1 MLGATAMSRSD
12 ALAPDVSVLV
22 VDDDQAL
29 RGFFT
34 TLLSRKGFSVDCA
47 ADGRVAYDQLSH
59 HNYSVILLD
68 LMMPG
73 VNGFE
78 LLERIERDSPALLDR
93 VIVMTGASQRSIE
106 KLDTSRVWGMIR
118 KPFDIDQLLSTTIA
132 CAERRSRVP
141 GERVA
146 DRSSH

>member
-1 MLGATAMSRSD
+1 MSRSD
-12 ALAPDVSVLV
+12 APIDPAVLV

-34 TLLSRKGFSVDCA
+34 TLLSKKGFTVDTA
-47 ADGRVAYDQLSH
+47 SDGRVAYDQLTH
-59 HNYSVILLD
+59 HNYSVILVD

-78 LLERIERDSPALLDR
+78 LLERMERESPSLLDR

-106 KLDTSRVWGMIR
+106 KLDTSRVYGLIR
-118 KPFDIDQLLSTTIA
+118 KPFDIDQIVSSAIA
-132 CAERRSRVP
+132 CAQRAR
-141 GERVA
+141 G
-146 DRSSH
+146 H